1 MLFIVYASMDTTSGH
16 ICTQAYL
23 YTNILCKNGTAIDMC
38 PCVLLTPFVFVNSG
52 TYFDSDVHLYG
63 YHAIM
68 DICFTVHVLLY
79 HIFLLMRIQ
88 DVAFVPLCGPYLT
101 ILCL

>member
-1 MLFIVYASMDTTSGH
+1 
-16 ICTQAYL
+16 
-23 YTNILCKNGTAIDMC
+23 MC
-38 PCVLLTPFVFVNSG
+38 PCILLTPFVFVISG

-79 HIFLLMRIQ
+79 HNIFLLIRAQ
-88 DVAFVPLCGPYLT
+88 DVAFVPLCGPYVT
-101 ILCL
+101 IFCL